1 MDLITKKIHDI
12 CERFILSEHGC
23 ANHEMTQL
31 TDLLMKNEE
40 LIAKKPGFIEIINK
54 IIKAQSSKNYLY
66 IADLLQYELLPLF
79 NKDSKRSV
87 N

>member
-12 CERFILSEHGC
+12 CERFILSEHGY

-40 LIAKKPGFIEIINK
+40 LIAKKTGFIEIINK

-79 NKDSKRSV
+79 NKDSKKSV